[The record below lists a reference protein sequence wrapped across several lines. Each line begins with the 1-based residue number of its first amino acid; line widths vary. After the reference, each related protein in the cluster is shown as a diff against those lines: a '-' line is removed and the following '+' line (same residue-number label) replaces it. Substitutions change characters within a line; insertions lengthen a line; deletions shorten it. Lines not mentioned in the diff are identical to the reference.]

1 LKEFLKN
8 SQNLVI
14 LGIGNDMRGDDGL
27 GSLLAR
33 KLMNML
39 KDNQY
44 VKVYDGGTVPEN
56 FTGAIKRDNP
66 SHIIV
71 IDAVEMN
78 EKPGNIRLI
87 AKNEIANY
95 SISTHALPLSF
106 LIRYLESASGAQIV
120 LLGIQP
126 KNLDLSNII
135 SSEVEKS
142 ITYLLKM
149 FDIYITSY
157 LAE

>member
-1 LKEFLKN
+1 
-8 SQNLVI
+8 
-14 LGIGNDMRGDDGL
+14 MRGDDGL

>member
-1 LKEFLKN
+1 
-8 SQNLVI
+8 
-14 LGIGNDMRGDDGL
+14 MRGDDGL

-126 KNLDLSNII
+126 KNLDLTNII

>member
-1 LKEFLKN
+1 
-8 SQNLVI
+8 
-14 LGIGNDMRGDDGL
+14 
-27 GSLLAR
+27 
-33 KLMNML
+33 MNML

-126 KNLDLSNII
+126 KNLDLTNII

>member
-1 LKEFLKN
+1 MKEFLKN

-126 KNLDLSNII
+126 KNLDLTNII

>member
-126 KNLDLSNII
+126 KNLDLTNII

>member
-1 LKEFLKN
+1 MKEFLKN

-27 GSLLAR
+27 GSLIAR

-39 KDNQY
+39 KGNQY

-87 AKNEIANY
+87 AKDEIANY

-142 ITYLLKM
+142 IAYLLKM

>member
-1 LKEFLKN
+1 MKEFLKN